1 MSHQWLICL
10 SLSPASFY
18 LGPSSSVFFFKFQK
32 FPLNLFNE
40 IIQIIFFYSLGLLLP
55 EHRIKISYK
64 WEIEIKKCCHR
75 KKANR
80 SRIIQVVGKQAWIIP
95 GGATDKDDWRW
106 DWIQYRP
113 KSQEPRWLTKLW
125 KQRLIEADY
134 EFMNEAN
141 KWVPLHGNQNSVA
154 INERKYT
161 NKIRIKR
168 LKVNVR
174 RFFLTRFDV
183 LYVFRSLSFLVYLN
197 KDWVSL
203 HYKGLFICSRVIKRM
218 SKEQWNNCLL
228 SSRLTD
234 HPTRPSLLIA
244 RRSSAVKDTD
254 AIAAS
259 PPIWLSSRP
268 YVYSHYLSSHS
279 SSTSHQSAL

>member
-1 MSHQWLICL
+1 M
-10 SLSPASFY
+10 
-18 LGPSSSVFFFKFQK
+18 
-32 FPLNLFNE
+32 
-40 IIQIIFFYSLGLLLP
+40 
-55 EHRIKISYK
+55 
-64 WEIEIKKCCHR
+64 
-75 KKANR
+75 
-80 SRIIQVVGKQAWIIP
+80 VGKQAWIIP

-113 KSQEPRWLTKLW
+113 KTQEPRWLTELW
-125 KQRLIEADY
+125 KTTPHWSGLWIY
-134 EFMNEAN
+134 EWSQQVGPTAWESELGGN
-141 KWVPLHGNQNSVA
+141 KWEK
-154 INERKYT
+154 IYT

-183 LYVFRSLSFLVYLN
+183 LFVFRSLSFLVYLN

-268 YVYSHYLSSHS
+268 YVYSHYLKF
-279 SSTSHQSAL
+279 T